1 LKLDNDHLMEKDNS
15 RQIELSN
22 VVQMKEKLAENG
34 GRPVR
39 KTVLNFVPTCAD
51 ALDKI
56 VTNVD
61 SLQN

>member
-1 LKLDNDHLMEKDNS
+1 MEKDNS